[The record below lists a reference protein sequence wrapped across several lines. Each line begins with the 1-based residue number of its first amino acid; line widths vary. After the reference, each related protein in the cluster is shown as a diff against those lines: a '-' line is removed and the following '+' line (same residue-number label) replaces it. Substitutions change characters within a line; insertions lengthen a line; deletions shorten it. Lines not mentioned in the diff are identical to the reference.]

1 MVGQVTM
8 EVNVPEPG
16 KLKSQISG
24 GDAKKIEC
32 LVVTGLGLNA
42 KDLIFI
48 QKMPALKTLDFHN
61 TAKGINIKDLK
72 KPVTN
77 VQNLIIKEGNYND
90 LKYPTSV
97 NEELPWIYRL
107 TTQAESV
114 RDRANGIPTIFP
126 NVQQISTAPIATMN
140 LAFLPER
147 VWWNNNIYFQR
158 NGMVVWTKEGYNS
171 IKVND
176 QTDVWIDGGTSNE
189 REVAKNIDLSG
200 SLYVCKDAYPSGEA
214 EKLIIPQE
222 TRYIAEEAFV
232 GTYTVVGCNF
242 DQIVTEETDQ
252 PLYIGKRA
260 FSTYGRQP
268 KKAKHIIFNRPVYI
282 EDNAFENCDL
292 NSLIFNSDV
301 EYIGK
306 NAFGGATSITFK
318 KVPKKI
324 DKDFVSRQNFAE
336 ISIPAGTEDKFASF
350 GLNRNN
356 LYEVGGE
363 LLTLNIKMDKPGTIL
378 SKIPS
383 DKLSRIGSLTIT
395 GYLYETDIQILSQ
408 LRSMTYLDISK
419 TYTTFSPAYIE
430 KLRNE
435 QRDNAL
441 VLKMLG
447 NAVKESYYNGNNDR
461 ANYLVGHV
469 LANIDV
475 EKAVDKSEPGC
486 ILPDNAFR
494 NLRRLETIKLPLL
507 LSTMGDNVLRACV
520 NLKRVEMPPH
530 LQSIGI
536 GSLAYCSKMEDIK
549 FPASVEYIGESL
561 SLEKHACAFDYS
573 GIKVLDLSQ
582 CVFTNNEKKLVK
594 DSWGIC
600 LRECN
605 KLQVVKLP
613 SNIIWVSTL
622 MIKPNVDYYFP
633 ATLKGFLWGWSA
645 CENAK
650 LHFKSPNPPDIGN
663 AHISNSTI
671 YCPIN
676 STTAYY
682 SAFGSNNKYVEE

>member
-32 LVVTGLGLNA
+32 LVVTGVGLDA

-107 TTQAESV
+107 TNQAESV

-176 QTDVWIDGGTSNE
+176 QTDVWIDGGTSNK

-336 ISIPAGTEDKFASF
+336 ISIPASTEDKFASF

-447 NAVKESYYNGNNDR
+447 NAAKESYYNGNNDGN
-461 ANYLVGHV
+461 NYIIGQMF
-469 LANIDV
+469 ADIDV

-507 LSTMGDNVLRACV
+507 LSTMGNNVLRACV
-520 NLKRVEMPPH
+520 NLKHVEMPPH

-536 GSLAYCSKMEDIK
+536 GSFAYCSKMEDIK

-561 SLEKHACAFDYS
+561 TVEKHACAFDYS

-605 KLQVVKLP
+605 NLQVVKLP

-633 ATLKGFLWGWSA
+633 ATLKGFLQGWSA

-650 LHFKSPNPPDIGN
+650 FHFKSPNPPDIGN
-663 AHISNSTI
+663 ANISNSTI

>member
-48 QKMPALKTLDFHN
+48 QKMPALKTLDYHN
-61 TAKGINIKDLK
+61 TTKGIFTSDIK

-77 VQNLIIKEGNYND
+77 VLNLIIKEDNYND

-107 TTQAESV
+107 TNHAASV
-114 RDRANGIPTIFP
+114 RDRVNSFLTIFP

-158 NGMVVWTKEGYNS
+158 NGMVVWTKDGYNS

-176 QTDVWIDGGTSNE
+176 QTDVWIDGGTSNKE
-189 REVAKNIDLSG
+189 EDAKNIDLSG
-200 SLYVCKDAYPSGEA
+200 SLYVCREAYPSGEA

-222 TRYIAEEAFV
+222 TRYIAEKAFV
-232 GTYTVVGCNF
+232 GTYTMSGCHF
-242 DQIVTEETDQ
+242 DQIVTEKTDQ
-252 PLYIGKRA
+252 PLYIGKNA
-260 FSTYGRQP
+260 FSTYDRRC
-268 KKAKHIIFNRPVYI
+268 KTKHIVFNRPVYI
-282 EDNAFENCDL
+282 EDNAFEYCDVE
-292 NSLIFNSDV
+292 SLTFNSDV
-301 EYIGK
+301 EYIGY
-306 NAFGGATSITFK
+306 NAFGGAISITFK
-318 KVPKKI
+318 KVPKKLNNF
-324 DKDFVSRQNFAE
+324 FVSQQNYAE
-336 ISIPAGTEDKFASF
+336 IFIPAGTEDKFASF
-350 GLNRNN
+350 GLYRNN

-419 TYTTFSPAYIE
+419 TYTTYSPAYIE

-435 QRDNAL
+435 QRDKAL
-441 VLKMLG
+441 LLKILG
-447 NAVKESYYNGNNDR
+447 NASKDSYYSGNNEGT
-461 ANYLVGHV
+461 NYLIGQMF
-469 LANIDV
+469 ADIDV
-475 EKAVDKSEPGC
+475 EKAVDKSDPGC
-486 ILPDNAFR
+486 ILPDDAFMY
-494 NLRRLETIKLPLL
+494 LRRLETIKLPLR
-507 LSTMGDNVLRACV
+507 LSTIGKNVLRACV
-520 NLKRVEMPPH
+520 NLKHVEMPPH
-530 LQSIGI
+530 LQSIGT
-536 GSLAYCSKMEDIK
+536 GSFAYCWEMEDVK
-549 FPASVEYIGESL
+549 FPASLEYIGESIT
-561 SLEKHACAFDYS
+561 EENHACAFDYS
-573 GIKVLDLSQ
+573 GIKVMDLSQ
-582 CVFTNNEKKLVK
+582 CVFTNAKKWLK
-594 DSWGIC
+594 DCWEIC
-600 LRECN
+600 LQDCN
-605 KLQVVKLP
+605 NLQVVKLP
-613 SNIIWVSTL
+613 SNIIWVSEL
-622 MIKPNVDYYFP
+622 KIKPNVDYYFP
-633 ATLKGFLWGWSA
+633 ATLKGFLRGWRA
-645 CENAK
+645 CEKAK
-650 LHFKSPNPPDIGN
+650 LHFKSPNPPEIGD
-663 AHISNSTI
+663 AYISNSTI

-676 STTAYY
+676 STTAYF